1 MSGLIVM
8 MGLGTLGLFVRQ
20 PAALSSVLQ
29 VIGSAGPA
37 FLAAALSWVC
47 SNHIAATE
55 RKLQHGFRI
64 FAFGFA
70 LRAIHQILSK
80 FAVPLNSD
88 SADWGAVFSYI
99 GSTAF
104 IIWGFGVMALVRVN
118 ARSPRIAMDALIA
131 TVCGLSVLFVQ
142 LLQPLL
148 EFAAAGPADA
158 LVRVAFPVLGVIAGF
173 AGFTFTAIFYSSG
186 RRDWWPTLLFAA
198 ALVEAGHQVL
208 GGVIRITAN
217 YQPGGLHFG
226 LLSLSYALWCAALIA
241 FRREPEFVDSSAQ
254 SAELVGRTVQFFG
267 NFMPL
272 AVAVLTAFYVAIRD
286 LASYGYISP
295 SVGAILVL
303 TLCLVGFRQAF
314 AVREAETEAKRI
326 SDQFADLYQQKTR
339 ELRIRYD
346 LVRSLAESKSL
357 DQLIEVSLQYMRRM
371 VPANQVFFAVVP
383 DVAKKSS
390 LTGRFVYGADEAFAF
405 SVLTH
410 LNKKDSWVSNRTVED
425 PKTGETTNAAIFHHH
440 LYVFGKVVATFV
452 AVRYEGVIPASEKE
466 SVEAIMLEIT
476 SGFSRFLALSMMVE
490 SAEQDYLTSTYNH
503 GAILRRLDAFVEHMQ
518 PVSVL
523 VVDLAGF
530 KLFNDTF
537 GTLAGDEL
545 LREFAKRFET
555 MLAPHRGI
563 VGRTSGDEFVGLVP
577 DADVHLAYKV
587 ATSIRQN
594 LELTGFRLEE
604 YPENIPIS
612 VNIGIAVYPHSGN
625 TVASLLTA
633 ANDNL
638 KNAQKNQVVLLLPE
652 DEQASIDETHMSLDP
667 LDMMLSAIDNFDDYT
682 MRHSLDVMRF
692 SVWLAE
698 EIGMSQAEITD
709 VMTAAKL
716 HDIGKIAI
724 PHKILLRPGRLR
736 DDEFELMKQH
746 PVIGAQIV
754 GGIPSLQGL
763 VGGIRSHHERWDG
776 LGYPDHLA
784 GEAIPFMGRL
794 LAVADAFS
802 AMTTNRTYR
811 KGMDWAVAARRIQ
824 EGSGTHFDPRLA
836 AAFVRCLEKQGIHLD
851 GQEPPQKAA

>member
-1 MSGLIVM
+1 MISLGAVGIALRPASGMSAFLQAI
-8 MGLGTLGLFVRQ
+8 GT
-20 PAALSSVLQ
+20 
-29 VIGSAGPA
+29 AGPA
-37 FLAAALSWVC
+37 LMVAVLAWVC
-47 SNHIAATE
+47 SCHLGANE
-55 RKLQHGFRI
+55 SKLQTGFRI
-64 FAFGFA
+64 FAFGFL
-70 LRAIHQILSK
+70 LRALYQLLTKYAI
-80 FAVPLNSD
+80 PLNSD
-88 SADWGAVFSYI
+88 TADWGAAFSYI
-99 GSTAF
+99 GAKGF
-104 IIWGFGVMALVRVN
+104 IVWGFVVLSMVRLN

-142 LLQPLL
+142 LIQPIL
-148 EFAAAGPADA
+148 EVSSASPTDS
-158 LVRVAFPVLGVIAGF
+158 LVRIFFPMVGMIAGF

-186 RRDWWPTLLFAA
+186 RRELWPTLLFAGA
-198 ALVEAGHQVL
+198 FVDSGHQVL
-208 GGVIRITAN
+208 GGVVRLTGD
-217 YQPGGLHFG
+217 YQPAAVHYGFLVLNYSLWIAGLMA
-226 LLSLSYALWCAALIA
+226 Y
-241 FRREPEFVDSSAQ
+241 RRESHLLEAASPSTEI
-254 SAELVGRTVQFFG
+254 VGRTVQFFG

-286 LASYGYISP
+286 LASFGYITP

-314 AVREAETEAKRI
+314 AVREAETEARRI

-346 LVRSLAESKSL
+346 LVRALAESKSL
-357 DQLIEVSLQYMRRM
+357 DQLIEVALQHMRRM
-371 VPANQVFFAVVP
+371 VPANQAFFAVVP

-390 LTGRFVYGADEAFAF
+390 LTGRFVYGTDEAFAF

-410 LNKKDSWVSNRTVED
+410 LNKKDSWVANRTVVD

-452 AVRYEGVIPASEKE
+452 AIRYEGQIPPSEKE
-466 SVEAIMLEIT
+466 SIEAIMLEIN

-545 LREFAKRFET
+545 LCEFAKRFEA
-555 MLAPHRGI
+555 MLTPHRGI

-577 DADVHLAYKV
+577 DADIHLAYQV

-594 LELTGFRLEE
+594 LELTGFRLDE

-633 ANDNL
+633 ANENL

-652 DEQASIDETHMSLDP
+652 DEKASIEETHNSLDP

-682 MRHSLDVMRF
+682 MRHSMDVMRF

-698 EIGMSQAEITD
+698 EIGLSQAEIAD

-746 PVIGAQIV
+746 PVIGAQII
-754 GGIPSLQGL
+754 GGIPELSGL
-763 VGGIRSHHERWDG
+763 IGGIRSHHERWDG

-811 KGMDWAVAARRIQ
+811 KGLDWSVAARRIQ
-824 EGSGTHFDPRLA
+824 EGSGTHFDPKLA
-836 AAFVRCLEKQGIHLD
+836 SAFIRCLAKQGIHLD
-851 GQEPPQKAA
+851 EDMPPQKAA